1 MFFPTLH
8 KNHAI
13 IYYRNKYIMKNT
25 RVAVS
30 VRRGED
36 LAKNVTGENYS
47 DSMLIGVGVVKLT
60 KQCLYNNIRRRLYS

>member
-1 MFFPTLH
+1 
-8 KNHAI
+8 
-13 IYYRNKYIMKNT
+13 MKNT

-47 DSMLIGVGVVKLT
+47 DSMFIGVGVVKLT